1 MTNEKASF
9 IFAPIC
15 EKEGI
20 ASNLTERTRQNQM
33 TSLQATLSGRMHIR
47 EIRFLALSE
56 DPEALLSLL
65 HAPEKRT
72 SDNAA
77 WVLTHLPSE
86 KKSLLLQ
93 HQQELIDEAMQTSS
107 TAKRRLIMALLENQ
121 PFLKDDLRTDFLNFC
136 LTQMTDTDAP
146 TGIRSLAVKLSYAQ
160 CRHYPELLAELRSA
174 MELMEQETQKPGL
187 TSVRRRMMNM
197 LAKTTY

>member
-1 MTNEKASF
+1 
-9 IFAPIC
+9 
-15 EKEGI
+15 
-20 ASNLTERTRQNQM
+20 
-33 TSLQATLSGRMHIR
+33 MHIR

-107 TAKRRLIMALLENQ
+107 TTKRRLIMTLLENQ